1 VSRTSPR
8 GGAARAGGA
17 LWARLRGWL
26 PWLVAAAILGGLVAR
41 LPRAQ
46 LARALAGG
54 PSLAVAVCAVAVAAA
69 ALLADAWATRAAFAV
84 TGVRCPWGGVLLARG
99 ATYLLGLLNFAVG
112 QSGMGIY
119 LHRAGVGPLR
129 TVGTLLFLFA
139 TQLGALAAVT
149 AAGLL
154 LEAGGDAAGSLVES
168 LVRSLPLLAALAAAF
183 ALYLAVLAWRPAWL
197 VRREV
202 LGPAFAAGASGFVR
216 ASAAR
221 LPQALLMVGGLWLG
235 GRLWGLS
242 LPFGHGLVVLSAAVL
257 ISALP
262 LAPSGLGTLELA
274 LVDLTSRYAPG
285 AGAGAQR
292 AGVLAFSLVYHL
304 FGIATQALLGLL
316 CLALATRQ
324 ADAARRRGGGGTAA
338 AECVVAPLSGA
349 GQAGLAGSAG
359 ARSAPPAG

>member
-1 VSRTSPR
+1 M
-8 GGAARAGGA
+8 
-17 LWARLRGWL
+17 
-26 PWLVAAAILGGLVAR
+26 
-41 LPRAQ
+41 
-46 LARALAGG
+46 
-54 PSLAVAVCAVAVAAA
+54 AVCATAVAAA
-69 ALLADAWATRAAFAV
+69 VLLADAWATRAAFAV
-84 TGVRCPWGGVLLARG
+84 TGVRCPWGSVLTARG

-139 TQLGALAAVT
+139 TQLGALAALA

-154 LEAGGDAAGSLVES
+154 LEAGGGGGGSLGHS
-168 LVRSLPLLAALAAAF
+168 LAGSLPLLAALAAAF
-183 ALYLAVLAWRPAWL
+183 ALYLAILAWRPAWL
-197 VRREV
+197 TRREV
-202 LGPAFAAGASGFVR
+202 LGPSFAAGAGGFVR
-216 ASAAR
+216 ATGAR
-221 LPQALLMVGGLWLG
+221 LPQVLLMVGGLWLG

-274 LVDLTSRYAPG
+274 LVDLISRYAPG
-285 AGAGAQR
+285 ADAAAQR

-316 CLALATRQ
+316 CLGYATRQ
-324 ADAARRRGGGGTAA
+324 ADSARQSGRSAGP
-338 AECVVAPLSGA
+338 ECAVAPLPGA
-349 GQAGLAGSAG
+349 GAIAGPEPG
-359 ARSAPPAG
+359 AAPSAPAYDP